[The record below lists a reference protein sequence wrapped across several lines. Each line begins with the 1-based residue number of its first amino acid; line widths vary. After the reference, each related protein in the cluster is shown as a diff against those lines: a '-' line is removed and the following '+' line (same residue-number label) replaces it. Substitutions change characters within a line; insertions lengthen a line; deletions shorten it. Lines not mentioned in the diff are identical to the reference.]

1 MTIKNEYYNGY
12 HNWQT
17 WSAVVSMQKKP
28 VSTIAERP
36 EVNSF
41 DKLLIEVLQLQSE
54 TDHGV
59 NWSSPDIDK
68 STVDKALS
76 EWPCFNQ

>member
-17 WSAVVSMQKKP
+17 WSAMVSMQKKP

-36 EVNSF
+36 EVSSF
-41 DKLLIEVLQLQSE
+41 DKLLEHVLQLQSE

-59 NWSSPDIDK
+59 EW
-68 STVDKALS
+68 VDRKIHVKTINKALS
-76 EWPCFNQ
+76 EWSCFN

>member
-1 MTIKNEYYNGY
+1 MKVKQPYYNGY
-12 HNWQT
+12 YNRST

-28 VSTIAERP
+28 VSTIAGKKEIT
-36 EVNSF
+36 SF
-41 DKLLIEVLQLQSE
+41 DKLLKQVLQIQNE

-59 NWSSPDIDK
+59 EWSSPEIHK
-68 STVDKALS
+68 PTINQALS